1 MNNLARLKCQSRGV
15 QENLQDR
22 SRAILPDS
30 EPVGI
35 RFVPSLN
42 LGAQGLAQCSSSL
55 LVLVHW
61 TDVFV
66 ALSLSFPT
74 CGMEAWKS
82 P

>member
-1 MNNLARLKCQSRGV
+1 MNNLVRLNRQSRGV
-15 QENLQDR
+15 QENLQDC
-22 SRAILPDS
+22 SQAILPDS
-30 EPVGI
+30 EPVGDG
-35 RFVPSLN
+35 FVPSLN
-42 LGAQGLAQCSSSL
+42 LGAQVLAQCTSSL
-55 LVLVHW
+55 LALVHW